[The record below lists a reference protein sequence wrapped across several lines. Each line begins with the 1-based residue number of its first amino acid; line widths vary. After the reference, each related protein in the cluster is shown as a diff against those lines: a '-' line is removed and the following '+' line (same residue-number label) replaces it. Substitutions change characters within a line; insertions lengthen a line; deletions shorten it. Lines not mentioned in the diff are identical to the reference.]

1 MFKEKIQAAIEDIQ
15 NGKFVIVT
23 DDVDRENEGDLIMAS
38 EMITPEAVNFMAKY
52 ARGLIC
58 VSINKEDAKRLQ
70 LDLMEQ
76 KNTSLH
82 ETNFTVSIDAVN
94 DTTTGISAQDRSKT
108 IRLMVDENSKP
119 EDFARPGHIF
129 PILAKDGGILRRSG
143 HTEASLELAE
153 LAGFKS
159 SGVLCEIMAEDGT
172 MLRGKNLQNFADE
185 HDLKLISIAE
195 LISYVRIKK
204 SLIEKIET
212 TKLPT
217 DYGDFTLHL
226 YQDKFESKQHI
237 ALTHGKIDKKKP
249 TLIRVH
255 SECVTGDIFSSKRC
269 DCGAQL
275 DHAMKK
281 IVEAGSGI
289 IIYLKQEG
297 RGIGLKHKIQAYK
310 LQDEGLD
317 TVEANEALGFKEDL
331 REYGTGAQI
340 LRDLGVTKIN
350 LLTNNPRKIAGIEGY
365 GIKIEKSLP
374 IEIKPGEYNLRYL
387 RTKKKKLAHKLTLVE

>member
-23 DDVDRENEGDLIMAS
+23 DDADRENEGDLIMAS

-58 VSINKEDAKRLQ
+58 VSVNKDDADRLQ

-82 ETNFTVSIDAVN
+82 ETNFTISIDAIK

-108 IRLMVDENSKP
+108 IRLMVDEHSTP

-129 PILAKDGGILRRSG
+129 PILAKEGGVLRRSG

-153 LAGFKS
+153 LAGFKP

-172 MLRGKNLQNFADE
+172 MLRGKDLVSFSE
-185 HDLKLISIAE
+185 KHDLKLISITD

-217 DYGDFTLHL
+217 DYGNFMLHL
-226 YQDKFESKQHI
+226 YQDKFENKQHI
-237 ALTHGKIDKKKP
+237 ALTYGKIQNTEP
-249 TLIRVH
+249 TLVRVH
-255 SECVTGDIFSSKRC
+255 SECITGDIFSSKRC
-269 DCGAQL
+269 DCGSQL
-275 DHAMKK
+275 DYAMKK
-281 IVEAGSGI
+281 IVEHGSGI

-310 LQDEGLD
+310 LQDEGFD
-317 TVEANEALGFKEDL
+317 TVEANEKLGFPPDM
-331 REYGTGAQI
+331 RDYGTGAQI
-340 LRDLGVTKIN
+340 LKDLGVTKLN
-350 LLTNNPRKIAGIEGY
+350 VMTNNPKKLVGLEGHGLKISER
-365 GIKIEKSLP
+365 IKINMPTEPENEK
-374 IEIKPGEYNLRYL
+374 YL
-387 RTKKKKLAHKLTLVE
+387 STKAKKLGHMFD